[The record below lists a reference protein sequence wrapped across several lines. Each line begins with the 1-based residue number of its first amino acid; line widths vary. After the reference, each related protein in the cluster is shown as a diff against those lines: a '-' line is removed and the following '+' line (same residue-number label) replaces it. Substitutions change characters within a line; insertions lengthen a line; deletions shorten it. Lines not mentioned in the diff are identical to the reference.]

1 MIRINLIKVKFNSF
15 DEFEAELNQNLQH
28 CEATCDGVMW
38 DRGIDEYIHP
48 CNSFSDFN
56 WDIHDHSEHWKED
69 DHWEH
74 WEDNDHWE
82 HEDHHWNDDHDDDHW
97 EHWEDNDH
105 WEHED
110 HHWDD
115 DHDSNQ
121 NFHFAGADLGYKPS
135 KKRQ

>member
-82 HEDHHWNDDHDDDHW
+82 HEDHHW
-97 EHWEDNDH
+97 
-105 WEHED
+105 
-110 HHWDD
+110 DD

>member
-1 MIRINLIKVKFNSF
+1 MIRINHIKVKFKSF
-15 DEFEAELNQNLQH
+15 DEFEAELNLNLQH

-38 DRGIDEYIHP
+38 DRSIDEYIHP

-56 WDIHDHSEHWKED
+56 WDIHSDRENNDQSEQWKEDDHREQWKED

-74 WEDNDHWE
+74 EDLQWEHEDHHWE
-82 HEDHHWNDDHDDDHW
+82 HEDHHWD
-97 EHWEDNDH
+97 
-105 WEHED
+105 
-110 HHWDD
+110 DD